1 MSQYAASMFA
11 LAAECVKVGLPVRY
25 ELLAGSAVTRGRNKL
40 VAQFLA
46 DTSLTHLFFVDGDV
60 GFEATAFFR
69 LLLADLDLVAG
80 VYPLKAFNWPAEGLA
95 QGTTE
100 QEFDV
105 RYTAYPFNPL
115 ETGTLA
121 VNRDG
126 FGEISEAPTGFM
138 CIKRHVFDKMRA
150 AYPERQCAPDRGDD
164 PSIHGLYWTFFEDLI
179 EPKTRRL
186 LTEDYAFCHLWRKIG
201 GKVFIDIDSK
211 FSHQGQHVW
220 QGDLAK
226 HLETKRVR

>member
-1 MSQYAASMFA
+1 MSKSTSSRGLGFWMCLALVIGNMIGSGVFLLPASLAPYGLNSILGWLVTAAGSI
-11 LAAECVKVGLPVRY
+11 
-25 ELLAGSAVTRGRNKL
+25 LLAFIFAR
-40 VAQFLA
+40 LA
-46 DTSLTHLFFVDGDV
+46 RSYPD
-60 GFEATAFFR
+60 A
-69 LLLADLDLVAG
+69 AG
-80 VYPLKAFNWPAEGLA
+80 PYVYPLKAFNWPAEGLA